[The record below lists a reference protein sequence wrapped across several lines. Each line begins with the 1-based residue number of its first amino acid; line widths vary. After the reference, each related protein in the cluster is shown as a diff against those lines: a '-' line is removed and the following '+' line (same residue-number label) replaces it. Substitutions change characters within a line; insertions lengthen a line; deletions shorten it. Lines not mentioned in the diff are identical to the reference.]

1 MNTQRWLL
9 PFTHAVD
16 LQAIDAAVRLAE
28 HSGATLIALSL
39 IAPRSRQSRA
49 SHVRLEH
56 LQESKDFLEAVRWKA
71 LRLQVSV
78 QCHEIFTADVVGSI
92 ATSVQEF
99 ACQSVIL
106 THHGIRDVLLSAYDV
121 KQVLTNPPAPLLFLT
136 LPVTKHHPLRDRP
149 LLTLLQR
156 IFGQQSKGQQI
167 LPRPLL
173 WEAGREHQQ
182 A

>member
-39 IAPRSRQSRA
+39 IAPRPGQRRPSP
-49 SHVRLEH
+49 VRLEH

-71 LRLQVSV
+71 LRLQVSAE
-78 QCHEIFTADVVGSI
+78 CHEIFTADVLGSI
-92 ATSVQEF
+92 VARVQQF
-99 ACQSVIL
+99 DCQGIIL
-106 THHGIRDVLLSAYDV
+106 THHGIRDALLSSHDV
-121 KQVLTNPPAPLLFLT
+121 KQMLISPPAPLLFLT
-136 LPVTKHHPLRDRP
+136 LPLTKRHPLQERSLFP
-149 LLTLLQR
+149 LLR
-156 IFGQQSKGQQI
+156 RMFGKQSKGQQI
-167 LPRPLL
+167 VPHPLL
-173 WEAGREHQQ
+173 CKTDRERQR